1 MVAYGE
7 DPLSVTWRKLNL
19 TAKGL
24 DVDVLEKIALQ
35 LGRDLIKAGLVKLH
49 QDVDTTYAE
58 FAFLLPS
65 EDNQVAN

>member
-1 MVAYGE
+1 MNYGE

-19 TAKGL
+19 QAKGL

-49 QDVDTTYAE
+49 QDDDTTYAE
-58 FAFLLPS
+58 FAFLLPADS
-65 EDNQVAN
+65 GAVN

>member
-24 DVDVLEKIALQ
+24 DEGVGDRIALQ

-49 QDVDTTYAE
+49 QDDDTIHAE
-58 FAFLLPS
+58 FAFLLPADDS
-65 EDNQVAN
+65 GQAN